1 MFLFLIRVAYF
12 LLLQQTVLPK
22 PFSCV
27 SSMRKNKETAQK
39 PHDINISKLHPPHP
53 NFCLIFSQECKLWG
67 PKLSYALRYECT
79 QDTANFMK
87 TFLLFRKNNTMIKKN
102 VLQFSW
108 LFLKWAMN
116 ATVCLTGFIQGLKKI
131 CQYTCTA
138 KIHIKKHIAII

>member
-27 SSMRKNKETAQK
+27 SSMRKTKEAAQK

-67 PKLSYALRYECT
+67 PKLSYVLQHECT

-87 TFLLFRKNNTMIKKN
+87 TLFFYSGKNNIMIKKN
-102 VLQFSW
+102 FLQFIW
-108 LFLKWAMN
+108 LFLKWPMN
-116 ATVCLTGFIQGLKKI
+116 ATVCLTGFTQGFKTNLPVHVHRKNT
-131 CQYTCTA
+131 Q
-138 KIHIKKHIAII
+138 